1 MKAERLWEALGEVGD
16 SYIEEILVQT
26 DKKNRI
32 SREGR
37 LWKTAAA
44 AVLLAFCFFTGVPLL
59 AAEVPAFYQVLYQ
72 ISPAAAQFFIPVR
85 ESCEDNGIRMEVE
98 AACVRGDTA
107 LIYVSLQDLEGDRID
122 ATTDLFDSYSI
133 KRSFDSAGSCQR
145 VSYEEETGKAT
156 FLVEIIRTDGKPV
169 EGGKITFSVRE
180 FISGKAAEE
189 DVPVDLQP
197 ARLAERENVSFM
209 EASRITGYAFSEKMP
224 AEMEAEDFSKIVLQ
238 PQEMLYSPMDKI
250 YITAAGYLDDMLH
263 IQLAV
268 RDKTTLDTHGYLY
281 LTDREGNR
289 VDSYSSIFFMEEKEE
304 RVDYQEFLF
313 RIPKEELGKYKLDG
327 SFYKAGRNVQ
337 GNWRVTF
344 SL

>member
-1 MKAERLWEALGEVGD
+1 
-16 SYIEEILVQT
+16 
-26 DKKNRI
+26 
-32 SREGR
+32 
-37 LWKTAAA
+37 
-44 AVLLAFCFFTGVPLL
+44 
-59 AAEVPAFYQVLYQ
+59 
-72 ISPAAAQFFIPVR
+72 
-85 ESCEDNGIRMEVE
+85 
-98 AACVRGDTA
+98 
-107 LIYVSLQDLEGDRID
+107 
-122 ATTDLFDSYSI
+122 
-133 KRSFDSAGSCQR
+133 
-145 VSYEEETGKAT
+145 
-156 FLVEIIRTDGKPV
+156 
-169 EGGKITFSVRE
+169 
-180 FISGKAAEE
+180 
-189 DVPVDLQP
+189 
-197 ARLAERENVSFM
+197 M
-209 EASRITGYAFSEKMP
+209 EAPRITGYAFSEKMP

-313 RIPKEELGKYKLDG
+313 RIPKEELGKYKLYG